1 MFFFINAFYIKEK
14 SEDNKENRY
23 IKTSFII
30 YFSTPIFLRNNM
42 EDSSTKKRYF
52 NILKKVPETKK
63 RSSKKSD
70 TTIAIWDLIESE
82 PGK

>member
-1 MFFFINAFYIKEK
+1 
-14 SEDNKENRY
+14 
-23 IKTSFII
+23 
-30 YFSTPIFLRNNM
+30 M